1 MLLFE
6 VCPQCP
12 ARELFDQIWR
22 EGEERERER
31 EKEREKPEPQLY
43 SFTRKP
49 GKLLFSLNKWKSQLK
64 ALTQV
69 AITPCVTL
77 QVIHKR
83 LTPQAFVN
91 VVKPH

>member
-31 EKEREKPEPQLY
+31 ERKRERNLSPN
-43 SFTRKP
+43 FIV
-49 GKLLFSLNKWKSQLK
+49 SQENLVSCFF
-64 ALTQV
+64 L
-69 AITPCVTL
+69 
-77 QVIHKR
+77 
-83 LTPQAFVN
+83 
-91 VVKPH
+91 